1 MRCGVDLPGL
11 PTAQSVFSPWLH
23 EKPQPAELS
32 LLLLHLLEMKPT
44 CSKLGAHSARDREH
58 RRHFPCCRGQRLSV
72 TADVQ
77 TTRDTEVMSTST
89 HLRLQ
94 NWQFLWLRESSQ
106 SANCLPLIIRTQALS
121 TEPTYKSQVWWFKWS
136 QDIIMYGLFITL
148 SNQTSEPQMPRKT
161 LVFKKN
167 WRSIGETLVSGLC
180 QQSTPTLSH

>member
-106 SANCLPLIIRTQALS
+106 SANCLPFDHKDSSSIHRTYLQKPSLVV
-121 TEPTYKSQVWWFKWS
+121 QVKPGHYYVW
-136 QDIIMYGLFITL
+136 
-148 SNQTSEPQMPRKT
+148 
-161 LVFKKN
+161 LVHHP
-167 WRSIGETLVSGLC
+167 V
-180 QQSTPTLSH
+180 